1 MIRRRAQPY
10 AAQATA
16 NILDFIGEPAV
27 GGLLHR
33 MKLAPF

>member
-16 NILDFIGEPAV
+16 NILDFIGEPA
-27 GGLLHR
+27 
-33 MKLAPF
+33 AADCFIE